1 MAAEVLT
8 LERLLHLFDR
18 VDEKLED
25 YSGRARPAA
34 PARSRVQD
42 RRGDGGVRVDGAG
55 RRPDAAREP
64 GTGTGAGGDPEA
76 RRRQPDPWEWIAG
89 LWRPD
94 RVAKGVPHPTVYDGP
109 NLLVTGTSAK
119 IAAEATAA
127 AADRR
132 KTIARTPGRRRR
144 RSGAAEAERYVALFR
159 AAVEEAAGRLEQR
172 DEALRAGDVNLAACV
187 TTACVLDVTR
197 LTDHHG
203 GSMSAANLV
212 KHCEALAAR
221 AGDGGTA
228 AVEELANRL
237 MRETSSI
244 RWLRDNLLAHLNAEA
259 WAQLQAEKRPLREVE
274 TGLRNV
280 RLGSGHVDDELRSG
294 VKTLKELVREAER
307 LSGGGQGAGGRE

>member
-8 LERLLHLFDR
+8 RARLFHLFDR
-18 VDEKLED
+18 MDEKLE
-25 YSGRARPAA
+25 GIAA
-34 PARSRVQD
+34 D
-42 RRGDGGVRVDGAG
+42 L
-55 RRPDAAREP
+55 
-64 GTGTGAGGDPEA
+64 A
-76 RRRQPDPWEWIAG
+76 RRRLRGHVYRTEEGTAVFASTAPDDGRTPPENRGPEPVLEAIRKHVGDEPDPWEWIAG

-94 RVAKGVPHPTVYDGP
+94 PIANGVPHPTVYDGP

-144 RSGAAEAERYVALFR
+144 RSSAAEAERYVALFR
-159 AAVEEAAGRLEQR
+159 AAVEEAAGRLERR

-187 TTACVLDVTR
+187 TNACVLDVTR

-221 AGDGGTA
+221 EGGGGTT

-237 MRETSSI
+237 MRETISI
-244 RWLRDNLLAHLNAEA
+244 RWLRDNLLAHLNADA
-259 WAQLQAEKRPLREVE
+259 WEQLQAEKRPLREVE

-280 RLGSGHVDDELRSG
+280 RLGSGHVDDELRSS
-294 VKTLKELVREAER
+294 VKTLKKLVREAER
-307 LSGGGQGAGGRE
+307 LSGSG

>member
-1 MAAEVLT
+1 MFASTAPDDGRTPPENRGPEPVL
-8 LERLLHLFDR
+8 EAIRKH
-18 VDEKLED
+18 VGDE
-25 YSGRARPAA
+25 
-34 PARSRVQD
+34 
-42 RRGDGGVRVDGAG
+42 
-55 RRPDAAREP
+55 
-64 GTGTGAGGDPEA
+64 
-76 RRRQPDPWEWIAG
+76 PDPWEWIAG

-94 RVAKGVPHPTVYDGP
+94 PIANGVPHPTVYDGP

-127 AADRR
+127 AADRG

-144 RSGAAEAERYVALFR
+144 RSSAAEAERYVALFR
-159 AAVEEAAGRLEQR
+159 AAVEEAAGRLERR

-187 TTACVLDVTR
+187 TNACVLDVTR

-221 AGDGGTA
+221 EGGSGTT

-244 RWLRDNLLAHLNAEA
+244 RWLRDNLLAHLNADA
-259 WAQLQAEKRPLREVE
+259 WEQLQAEKRPLREVE

-280 RLGSGHVDDELRSG
+280 RLGSGHVDDELRSS
-294 VKTLKELVREAER
+294 VKTLKKLVREAER
-307 LSGGGQGAGGRE
+307 LSGSG